1 MTVRDFITGRFKS
14 FGINLSE
21 ADLLEICISLD
32 SSAEATSSNL
42 RSVNV
47 AICKFI
53 PSLLA
58 RPTSINEGGVSISW
72 DKNTIKEYY
81 NTLCKDLGLQ
91 NSFQPTIKFTRL

>member
-1 MTVRDFITGRFKS
+1 MTIQEFIIGRFKS
-14 FGINLSE
+14 FGVSLSE
-21 ADLLEICISLD
+21 ADLLEMCISLD
-32 SSAEATSSNL
+32 SSMAVDPSNL

-58 RPTSINEGGVSISW
+58 RPTSISEGGVSISW

-81 NTLCKDLGLQ
+81 NAQCKDLRLP
-91 NSFQPTIKFTRL
+91 NSLKPTVKFIQL